1 MIGSSEN
8 SGSAEDERTIGAA
21 SLLPDWVPPKLP
33 GREEEITTIAR
44 NFRGMF
50 NKGTLAGISTIL
62 LVLGG
67 PGQGKTAMVRYS
79 LRKLLEIAESRNL
92 NLCGDYENCWM
103 PRSASAILGRVIQN
117 VIGSEAKTRGVSTE
131 ELGDMLQK
139 YLIEEDA
146 HLLLALDDINA
157 LSVSDLNSFF
167 ILQEEYGG
175 ESRISLILISRPTE
189 WYMFTELNTRINEIF
204 TIYPYRT
211 DQVTQIIT
219 YRARLAFASGEL
231 EPGVI
236 DLIADMSYQ
245 HQNLRL
251 GIELMARSAE
261 KAKKSLPITTED
273 IRRVKAQIYPEL
285 RTEVIRSMHV
295 HELLSLLA
303 VARRLLSRGFAHVT
317 IDEAFRYYKTT
328 CDEWQEESKGESSFR
343 GYLNTLK
350 SLGVLGIIVSAT
362 GRKKRGVR
370 ARISLNDLPTKIV
383 IERIE
388 QELTEVL
395 GASFSE

>member
-146 HLLLALDDINA
+146 HLLLALDDIND

-167 ILQEEYGG
+167 I
-175 ESRISLILISRPTE
+175 
-189 WYMFTELNTRINEIF
+189 
-204 TIYPYRT
+204 
-211 DQVTQIIT
+211 
-219 YRARLAFASGEL
+219 
-231 EPGVI
+231 
-236 DLIADMSYQ
+236 
-245 HQNLRL
+245 
-251 GIELMARSAE
+251 
-261 KAKKSLPITTED
+261 
-273 IRRVKAQIYPEL
+273 
-285 RTEVIRSMHV
+285 
-295 HELLSLLA
+295 
-303 VARRLLSRGFAHVT
+303 
-317 IDEAFRYYKTT
+317 
-328 CDEWQEESKGESSFR
+328 
-343 GYLNTLK
+343 
-350 SLGVLGIIVSAT
+350 
-362 GRKKRGVR
+362 
-370 ARISLNDLPTKIV
+370 
-383 IERIE
+383 
-388 QELTEVL
+388 
-395 GASFSE
+395 